1 MKYMPI
7 LIHLS
12 LLHKNVQFWAISLLS
27 FAFSV
32 LFQGFPCSSVNKES
46 ACNARDPG
54 LMPGS
59 GRSPR
64 EGNGNPLQ
72 YPCLENPID
81 RGALQAMVDEV
92 TRVRHDLVTKSHI
105 ISIQFFLELKYSL
118 ARKKIGLTSLI
129 P

>member
-1 MKYMPI
+1 MFSFEQFRYSP
-7 LIHLS
+7 
-12 LLHKNVQFWAISLLS
+12 LLFLYY
-27 FAFSV
+27 FR
-32 LFQGFPCSSVNKES
+32 GFPCSSVNKES

-72 YPCLENPID
+72 YLCLENPID

-118 ARKKIGLTSLI
+118 ARKKKKTQLV
-129 P
+129 